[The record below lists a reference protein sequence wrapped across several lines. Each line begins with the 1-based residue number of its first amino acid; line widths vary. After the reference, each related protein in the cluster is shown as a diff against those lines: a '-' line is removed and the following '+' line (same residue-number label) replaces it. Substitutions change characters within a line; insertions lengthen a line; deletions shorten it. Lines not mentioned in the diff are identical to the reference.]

1 MISKPLRK
9 REMLV
14 VNWRIAF
21 RDLRFIRYLI
31 VISILLMALVVII
44 PIFFRYIQA
53 RQGMQLNDLLLQWIP
68 PLNLSIFIFAV
79 IYSVAVFSIY
89 YISHLPIR
97 ILRLM
102 LSYAL
107 LLILRITT
115 LTFISLE
122 PHPMLVPLKDPL
134 VDRFFYSEINVTKDL
149 FFSGHVSTLFLFFLI
164 VHGRKAKRFILIA
177 TILVA
182 ASLLLQ
188 HVHYT
193 IDVIAAPI
201 FAFLAYRLA
210 GIFLPKF

>member
-1 MISKPLRK
+1 
-9 REMLV
+9 
-14 VNWRIAF
+14 
-21 RDLRFIRYLI
+21 
-31 VISILLMALVVII
+31 MALAVII

-201 FAFLAYRLA
+201 FAFSAYRLA